1 MKTRIT
7 LLLLFA
13 AVCTLQ
19 AQLRITEISYNSPES
34 GTDSLEYVEIYNASA
49 DAINLE
55 GYIVEDNNAQDT
67 LPAMM
72 LGAGEYILTAVNV
85 AAIQAVLGITAL
97 PTPNVAYRNSGE
109 LIMLLD
115 PMGDV
120 VDMVDYSPD
129 APWPTFMEGT
139 SGEGAS
145 IELCNLEANGNNGGN
160 WRAATN
166 DLGVTINDKAM
177 LGTPAAANT
186 TTCTVAADVT
196 ANGDNTFTPA
206 DITVNVGDK
215 VTWLNA
221 GGFHNINGTQDAY
234 PDNPASFGNGD
245 PSADA
250 WTFEHT
256 FTVPGLYDYRC
267 DPHVNFGMVGTVT
280 VMGEPQ
286 IDYPVRT
293 VAELRENNADGFPM
307 LFDSLLQ
314 VEGVTHGVN
323 FRSGG
328 LQFTVVDDNGDG
340 IAVFSFEDDFGIDY
354 QEGLRISV
362 TGTLGFFNGL
372 TQISPDNVIVMT
384 SDNSLTGPDLVNVL
398 DESTESQLVTID
410 QPLTFVDPT
419 QWTGSGSG
427 FNVDM
432 TDGTNTYT
440 IRIDNDCDLYGSSIP
455 SDPLLVTGIGGQ
467 FDNEAPFDGG
477 YQIFPRYS
485 SDMDPFSSN
494 EEEVEVSV
502 ELYPNPVLDKINIV
516 SDQTIERL
524 EVNSASGQLILSTR
538 GSSRLDVSGLTTG
551 MYYLTVHT
559 GGSATVLPFNKQ

>member
-1 MKTRIT
+1 M
-7 LLLLFA
+7 
-13 AVCTLQ
+13 
-19 AQLRITEISYNSPES
+19 
-34 GTDSLEYVEIYNASA
+34 
-49 DAINLE
+49 
-55 GYIVEDNNAQDT
+55 
-67 LPAMM
+67 
-72 LGAGEYILTAVNV
+72 
-85 AAIQAVLGITAL
+85 
-97 PTPNVAYRNSGE
+97 
-109 LIMLLD
+109 
-115 PMGDV
+115 
-120 VDMVDYSPD
+120 
-129 APWPTFMEGT
+129 
-139 SGEGAS
+139 
-145 IELCNLEANGNNGGN
+145 
-160 WRAATN
+160 
-166 DLGVTINDKAM
+166 
-177 LGTPAAANT
+177 
-186 TTCTVAADVT
+186 
-196 ANGDNTFTPA
+196 
-206 DITVNVGDK
+206 
-215 VTWLNA
+215 
-221 GGFHNINGTQDAY
+221 
-234 PDNPASFGNGD
+234 
-245 PSADA
+245 
-250 WTFEHT
+250 
-256 FTVPGLYDYRC
+256 
-267 DPHVNFGMVGTVT
+267 
-280 VMGEPQ
+280 
-286 IDYPVRT
+286 
-293 VAELRENNADGFPM
+293 
-307 LFDSLLQ
+307 
-314 VEGVTHGVN
+314 EGVTHGVN

-340 IAVFSFEDDFGIDY
+340 IAVFSFEEDFGIDY

-384 SDNSLTGPDLVNVL
+384 SDNSLTDPDLVTVL